1 MINSGV
7 RHPTTIGVVE
17 VVHKDI
23 KNSSPAEKLKY
34 KKNYD
39 LNFSISNAA
48 RAHNTNIHSIIK
60 YSPEFLFNHNTEEL
74 TEEIEK
80 KMKAS
85 QKFRRVDLNPI
96 KDTSKVLVS
105 TRYVLKGNNL
115 GVKFGKSGKRLIPGI
130 ITGKGSG
137 NTYPVSISINYK
149 DLIKNRIYNID
160 YRLVKEVSDIVYNNI
175 LINFDNYNKDLNS
188 ESSEENDDK

>member
-1 MINSGV
+1 
-7 RHPTTIGVVE
+7 
-17 VVHKDI
+17 
-23 KNSSPAEKLKY
+23 
-34 KKNYD
+34 
-39 LNFSISNAA
+39 
-48 RAHNTNIHSIIK
+48 
-60 YSPEFLFNHNTEEL
+60 
-74 TEEIEK
+74 
-80 KMKAS
+80 MKAS

-115 GVKFGKSGKRLIPGI
+115 GIKFGKTGKRLIPGI

-137 NTYPVSISINYK
+137 NTYEVSISINYK

>member
-1 MINSGV
+1 
-7 RHPTTIGVVE
+7 
-17 VVHKDI
+17 
-23 KNSSPAEKLKY
+23 
-34 KKNYD
+34 
-39 LNFSISNAA
+39 
-48 RAHNTNIHSIIK
+48 
-60 YSPEFLFNHNTEEL
+60 
-74 TEEIEK
+74 
-80 KMKAS
+80 MKAS
-85 QKFRRVDLNPI
+85 QKLRRVDLNPI

-115 GVKFGKSGKRLIPGI
+115 GVKFGKTGKRLIPGI

-160 YRLVKEVSDIVYNNI
+160 YRLVKEVSDIVYKNI